1 MNFLIDMKDWKDITL
16 RQFNKIQEYLETPD
30 DYTTLNIIDIIYG
43 EDSANLPI
51 SQYMQ
56 KYANA
61 LDFLLTPIPTVDLKT
76 SYTLNGTI
84 YDSNINL
91 STLTTAQFVD
101 YQNYAKK
108 SPILTNEILSV
119 FIIPQN
125 HSYNDGYDLE
135 KVKNDILDMDMPTIN
150 TLAFFFKKSYLLLL
164 NVFLTSLTYQVKTM
178 NITPMEKEKIYHQLN
193 QIDLHRLDSYL
204 TLSHFAK
211 TLTTL

>member
-1 MNFLIDMKDWKDITL
+1 MKDWKDITL
-16 RQFNKIQEYLETPD
+16 RQFNTIQEILETPD

-43 EDSANLPI
+43 EDTANLPI
-51 SQYMQ
+51 TQYMQ

-61 LDFLLTPIPTVDLKT
+61 LDFLMTPIPQVELKN
-76 SYTLNGTI
+76 SYTLNDTV

-119 FIIPQN
+119 FIIPQG

-135 KVKNDILDMDMPTIN
+135 KVKEDLLDLDMATIN
-150 TLAFFFKKSYLLLL
+150 TLAFFFKKLYLLLL
-164 NVFLTSLTYQVKTM
+164 DVFLTSLTYQVKSM
-178 NITPMEKEKIYHQLN
+178 KITEREKENLYHQLN
-193 QIDLHRLDSYL
+193 QIDLQRLDSYL

-211 TLTTL
+211 TLTTH

>member
-1 MNFLIDMKDWKDITL
+1 MKDWKDITL
-16 RQFNKIQEYLETPD
+16 RQFNTIQEILETPD

-43 EDSANLPI
+43 EDTANLPI
-51 SQYMQ
+51 TQYMQ

-61 LDFLLTPIPTVDLKT
+61 LDFLTTPIPQVELKN
-76 SYTLNGTI
+76 SYTLNGTV

-119 FIIPQN
+119 FIIPQG

-135 KVKNDILDMDMPTIN
+135 KVKEDLLDLDMATIN
-150 TLAFFFKKSYLLLL
+150 TLAFFFKKLYLLLL
-164 NVFLTSLTYQVKTM
+164 DVFLTSLTYQVKSM
-178 NITPMEKEKIYHQLN
+178 KITEREKENLYHQLN

-211 TLTTL
+211 TLTTH